1 MQRPRIRLEIR
12 GIMAAVAVSAL
23 VVGVYRA
30 DVAPSVA
37 VVLIVGSTSA
47 LAYKRYA
54 DGLAQRVNEARLTT
68 RSQKTTLFMSS
79 VIVAVTI
86 IGLSDATFLVGYY
99 ALGEVLLPLSFGHH
113 TSAWIGRSR
122 EPELQELLIGITCG
136 FVMAMIV
143 AAGLRSTIWP
153 IVTEP
158 LPPAPPPEERRS
170 SQ

>member
-23 VVGVYRA
+23 IVGVYRA

-47 LAYKRYA
+47 LAYKRFV
-54 DGLAQRVNEARLTT
+54 DGLAQRVKEKRVTT
-68 RSQKTTLFMSS
+68 RSQKITLFMSS
-79 VIVAVTI
+79 VIVAVTL

-99 ALGEVLLPLSFGHH
+99 AYAKVLVPLSFGHQ
-113 TSAWIGRSR
+113 TTAWNGRSR
-122 EPELQELLIGITCG
+122 EPELQELLIGIACG

-143 AAGLRSTIWP
+143 AGGLRLTIWP

-158 LPPAPPPEERRS
+158 LPPAKSPPEE
-170 SQ
+170 